1 MICAFEEEVQNEFE
15 SQGDRL
21 HPLVHVMKNRAAI
34 PGLITFLMESD
45 KVLF

>member
-1 MICAFEEEVQNEFE
+1 MIICAFEGEVQNE

-21 HPLVHVMKNRAAI
+21 HPLVHVVKNRAAI